1 MAETVEVIHYR
12 DPDSSCEMCVFV
24 DGVEVAVTAEV
35 TIDPGAGYS
44 RADWDQQRAE
54 GLAGLSPSA
63 RALATRCFDSAEDK
77 SEYIG
82 G

>member
-12 DPDSSCEMCVFV
+12 DPDSSCEMYVFV
-24 DGVEVAVTAEV
+24 DGTAVAVTAQV

-44 RADWDQQRAE
+44 RADWEQHRAE
-54 GLAGLSPSA
+54 SLAGLTPA
-63 RALATRCFDSAEDK
+63 AHALGTRLFVRGES

-82 G
+82 S